1 MSPRCEGLGGPEKG
15 PGPEQAETQNIQVKQ
30 DSLLL
35 ATPSPAH
42 GECSECDVLMRSGL
56 PLHLE
61 HWVGGSAT
69 FTYPR
74 GFSWGLRKF
83 SIDIA

>member
-1 MSPRCEGLGGPEKG
+1 MSPRCEGWEVQGRGLGLSKLRHRTSKSSRILFFWP
-15 PGPEQAETQNIQVKQ
+15 P
-30 DSLLL
+30 
-35 ATPSPAH
+35 PSPAH
-42 GECSECDVLMRSGL
+42 GECLECDVLISPGL

-74 GFSWGLRKF
+74 GFAWGLRKR
-83 SIDIA
+83 SMDVS